1 MNLCERLNIQTSDGL
16 CNLDKVHQC
25 HVNNCIDFVTKL
37 LLQKVV
43 VNYIAAH
50 SWRNMEVFKIVHF
63 FLFLTALANVCS
75 SQGCGRYCVCSL
87 EKTDCYFSWDS
98 DGSCLGKVP
107 LLETY
112 VLNVHGPVCDN
123 VRKEL
128 TKSLFSNTIK
138 VFHNDNCEG
147 VSNCRQVCV

>member
-1 MNLCERLNIQTSDGL
+1 
-16 CNLDKVHQC
+16 
-25 HVNNCIDFVTKL
+25 
-37 LLQKVV
+37 
-43 VNYIAAH
+43 
-50 SWRNMEVFKIVHF
+50 MEVFKIVHF

-123 VRKEL
+123 VRKKL
-128 TKSLFSNTIK
+128 TKSLFGNTIK

-147 VSNCRQVCV
+147 VSNCRQVCVNSLH